1 MRLTKIA
8 HACVR
13 VEYDG
18 GAMVLDPGYFVDPEA
33 LDGATAV
40 LITHE
45 HPDHYLAEHLART
58 DAEVFTIEAVASKIR
73 EEAPEVF
80 ERTTVVRPGET
91 FVAAGLKVT
100 AVGEQHAVLHPEWAV
115 PANSGYVVEVDGSTL
130 YHPGDAL
137 TLPERPVD
145 VLLAPASAPWARA
158 YELVDF
164 MRAVKAPVNV
174 AIHERLYTEAA
185 AGIVDLQ
192 VAAFLPA
199 AGQEFKRLNDGED
212 L

>member
-1 MRLTKIA
+1 MRLTKFG

-13 VEYDG
+13 IEHDG
-18 GAMVLDPGYFVDPEA
+18 GVVVLDPGFFTDPAA

-40 LITHE
+40 LVTHE
-45 HPDHYLAEHLART
+45 HADHYLVDHLART
-58 DAEVFTIEAVASKIR
+58 DAAVFTIDAVASKIR
-73 EEAPEVF
+73 EESPAVA
-80 ERTTVVRPGET
+80 ERTTVVASGEAFT
-91 FVAAGLKVT
+91 AAGLAVT
-100 AVGEQHAVLHPEWAV
+100 AVGEQHAVLHPDWPV
-115 PANSGYVVEVDGSTL
+115 PFNSGYLFDVDGTTV

-137 TLPERPVD
+137 TAPDSAVD

-174 AIHERLYTEAA
+174 AIHDRIYTEAG
-185 AGIVDLQ
+185 AGVLDAQ
-192 VAAFLPA
+192 ANAFLPA
-199 AGQEFKRLNDGED
+199 AGQEFKRLKDGED